1 MHAEDQEEGRPVSQP
16 YRNRELSVLERF
28 TTTSAPAVFEREL
41 LGYARHRESRK
52 GFVSRVTAALTDRP
66 GAYVHLDRW
75 TGLDDLLRVVHHN
88 PPPPAALP
96 SPTAELL
103 VSVGRMPLR
112 NTPSDAARLIF
123 IRAAVTGEPERFE
136 LDFGSL
142 VGQCVSEEGFG
153 GSDLLRSVA
162 DPYAYTGL
170 LWWRDATTCDRV
182 RQSEAYQDRRTKL
195 AATAHITEDPARP
208 IG

>member
-1 MHAEDQEEGRPVSQP
+1 MSQP
-16 YRNRELSVLERF
+16 CRNQELSVLERF
-28 TTTSAPAVFEREL
+28 TTTSAPTVFEREL
-41 LGYARHRESRK
+41 LGYARYRESRK
-52 GFVSRVTAALTDRP
+52 GFVSRVTAALTERP
-66 GAYVHLDRW
+66 GGYIHLDRW
-75 TGLDDLLRVVHHN
+75 TGLDGLLRVVHQD
-88 PPPPAALP
+88 PPATAGRPRGLASALRAE
-96 SPTAELL
+96 AELL
-103 VSVGRMPLR
+103 VSVGRMSLR
-112 NTPSDAARLIF
+112 GTPADAARLVF
-123 IRAAVTGEPERFE
+123 VRAAVTGEPERFE

-182 RQSEAYQDRRTKL
+182 GQSEAYLDRRTKL